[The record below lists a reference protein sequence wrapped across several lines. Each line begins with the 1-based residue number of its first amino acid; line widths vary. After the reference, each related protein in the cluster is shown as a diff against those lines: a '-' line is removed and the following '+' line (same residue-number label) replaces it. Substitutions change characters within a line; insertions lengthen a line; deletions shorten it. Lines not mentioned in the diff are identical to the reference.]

1 MPNFIAVSEQDV
13 AEIAQEGGNKE
24 MTVRRRNQAMNH
36 LRQFGRGKETPVE
49 VDDLI
54 DTALNG
60 EVGPL
65 EKLLEL
71 FFTAFRVGLGENQ
84 KKPKKNTADM
94 YR

>member
-24 MTVRRRNQAMNH
+24 MTLRRRNQAMNH
-36 LRQFGRGKETPVE
+36 LRQFGRAKETPVE
-49 VDDLI
+49 VDELI
-54 DTALNG
+54 DMAING
-60 EVGPL
+60 DVGPL

-71 FFTAFRVGLGENQ
+71 FFAAFRVGAGENQ
-84 KKPKKNTADM
+84 KRPKKNTADM